1 MLLVS
6 LKGLNDYYNLV
17 FRGETRGGYTNAAIT
32 PHPFGFRPALYQ
44 FHEHHLSSLALAGGG
59 GDEGDEGTAGRTV
72 KPASGFPQAVI
83 MIDLH
88 VPC

>member
-1 MLLVS
+1 MIIITW
-6 LKGLNDYYNLV
+6 Y
-17 FRGETRGGYTNAAIT
+17 FAGETRGGYTNAAIT
-32 PHPFGFRPALYQ
+32 PHGVKFPFGFRPALYQ
-44 FHEHHLSSLALAGGG
+44 FHGHHLSSLAPAG
-59 GDEGDEGTAGRTV
+59 GTAGRTA